1 MRQMRFRRLGE
12 KARDFNAL
20 PDDASATDMAIA
32 QVLGLA
38 MSAGFRFDVIDGELV
53 AISPTADWRVWP
65 TLRSCLSEIG
75 VEAILAYYE
84 KTSQERRTTL
94 SAAAL

>member
-1 MRQMRFRRLGE
+1 MRFRRLGE

-20 PDDASATDMAIA
+20 PDGASATDMAIA

-38 MSAGFRFDVIDGELV
+38 MSAGFRFDVIDGQLV
-53 AISPTADWRVWP
+53 AISPTADWRLWP
-65 TLRSCLSEIG
+65 ALRSCVAEIG
-75 VEAILAYYE
+75 VEAILSYHE
-84 KTSQERRTTL
+84 KTTQDRRTML

>member
-12 KARDFNAL
+12 KPRDFDAL
-20 PDDASATDMAIA
+20 PEGASVTDMAIA

-38 MSAGFRFDVIDGELV
+38 KSAGFRFDVIDRQLV

-65 TLRSCLSEIG
+65 TLRCCLTEIG
-75 VEAILAYYE
+75 VDAILAYCE
-84 KTSQERRTTL
+84 KTSQERRTSL
-94 SAAAL
+94 SAAAR